1 MARQT
6 RQRILD
12 ASLMMFNAQGE
23 PNVTTNHIADEL
35 EISPGNL
42 YYHFRNKDDIIEQ
55 LFAVYEQR
63 MDTALVAPS
72 GRLPGLE
79 DVWLQLHLVFECIW
93 DYRFLYRDLVDI
105 LSRNRRLRM
114 RFARILK
121 RADEQAHTVMRGLV
135 QAGVMRA
142 SADEVDAASTNILVI
157 ATFWMNY
164 ASARGDKDERASIR
178 DGIVQVMMLIAPF
191 LRDAERVHLNT
202 LRRSASARL
211 TALRASA
218 MAVFG
223 LRSGALGGGLRF
235 AAGSDQQA
243 ERGQPDMPQ
252 VGFDVGR
259 LLGLARGVLADRGHV
274 GPPWGLAMT
283 THWRLRV
290 EQSH

>member
-12 ASLMMFNAQGE
+12 ASLAMFNGQGE

-55 LFAVYEQR
+55 LFGGYEQR
-63 MDTALVAPS
+63 MDAALVAPS

-105 LSRNRRLRM
+105 LTRNRRMRM

-157 ATFWMNY
+157 ATFWLNY
-164 ASARGDKDERASIR
+164 AAARGDKDERASIR

-202 LRRSASARL
+202 L
-211 TALRASA
+211 TRAY
-218 MAVFG
+218 
-223 LRSGALGGGLRF
+223 L
-235 AAGSDQQA
+235 D
-243 ERGQPDMPQ
+243 
-252 VGFDVGR
+252 
-259 LLGLARGVLADRGHV
+259 
-274 GPPWGLAMT
+274 
-283 THWRLRV
+283 
-290 EQSH
+290 

>member
-12 ASLMMFNAQGE
+12 TALSMFNLQGE

-63 MDTALVAPS
+63 MDAALAAPD

-157 ATFWMNY
+157 ATFWLNY
-164 ASARGDKDERASIR
+164 AAARGDKDERTSIR

-202 LRRSASARL
+202 L
-211 TALRASA
+211 TRAY
-218 MAVFG
+218 
-223 LRSGALGGGLRF
+223 L
-235 AAGSDQQA
+235 D
-243 ERGQPDMPQ
+243 
-252 VGFDVGR
+252 
-259 LLGLARGVLADRGHV
+259 
-274 GPPWGLAMT
+274 
-283 THWRLRV
+283 
-290 EQSH
+290 

>member
-12 ASLMMFNAQGE
+12 ASLAMFNAQGE

-42 YYHFRNKDDIIEQ
+42 YYHFRNKDDIIEH
-55 LFAVYEQR
+55 LFGRYEER
-63 MDTALVAPS
+63 IDTALAMPS

-105 LSRNRRLRM
+105 LSRNRRLRI

-121 RADEQAHTVMRGLV
+121 RADEQAHAVMRGLT

-142 SADEVDAASTNILVI
+142 SATELDAAATNILVV

-164 ASARGDKDERASIR
+164 AAARGDKDEQASIR
-178 DGIVQVMMLIAPF
+178 DGIVQVMMLLAPF

-202 LRRSASARL
+202 L
-211 TALRASA
+211 TRAYI
-218 MAVFG
+218 
-223 LRSGALGGGLRF
+223 
-235 AAGSDQQA
+235 D
-243 ERGQPDMPQ
+243 
-252 VGFDVGR
+252 
-259 LLGLARGVLADRGHV
+259 
-274 GPPWGLAMT
+274 
-283 THWRLRV
+283 
-290 EQSH
+290 